1 MTILATIT
9 IIATLSVSMFFTQFS
24 AATATTFNAN
34 KMTVTGVLASDSYVL
49 FPYTK
54 KNLIFGFSK
63 YGELINGEVGQANG
77 QGLEYNGLDVFA
89 NPNVWE
95 EDWSQ
100 GWFID
105 IHYGDKD
112 NLYKNVWAFAMY
124 TDLTG
129 TSGIG
134 GDWQQGC
141 TAGPLGAPHGGRKTN
156 AWATTDPIQVLYD
169 GPRRFVAIT
178 NTTIYEDSLKTKP
191 LVSVTITFVFNK
203 DKKVVILFKD
213 IKRLALG
220 KWGRTFQVEFSNR
233 GEWDIGTTSAP
244 PSYAHFY
251 DDLATAYHYEYHDF
265 YNATPSYANVTGFDV
280 AQMINEAG
288 TYVGFAAFW
297 PQLFGKMVDGTGHVT
312 PTIALSS
319 LCTKTYNQTWLSLG
333 SPSRKNV
340 TFVDRQISSLIENE
354 VPHTGLDWPSA
365 DPYPR
370 GAGNWSDAPMVF
382 KNGVLLTEGAGRDY
396 LWYGDYDE
404 IIFAT
409 EPLDTDYITVVY
421 KHQAPTGGGADDMN
435 NYVAEP
441 KTPYVI
447 GEWCFDLEDA
457 DHKRQ
462 FRAVTVYGLT
472 DRHDGDDD
480 DADAETWSHNDN
492 VIDCEVQYYL
502 NETFNPFDLYD
513 AVHKQESR
521 WLYLNSSLTTA
532 TSYVTLT
539 EGLNDQLYY
548 TQFTAEHASIG
559 ATSPTWTGYFLRDS
573 TPVTPIYPVNST
585 WVNAYEDGTTRTAH
599 SKNWCLELNA
609 TGQEALKITPIVGTP
624 TSTAPLTLQLK
635 DLVDFGFWYKMI
647 SGTKGPSVQIKVYQ
661 YPNATEDVGHW
672 CNIKAEWDNPIVPTT
687 VWAHYTLNNI
697 TSYVPGAYADT
708 PFYDAGI
715 GGTGLSGWHSF
726 EYWTSALGEY
736 YVGSVMVTMDPSVT
750 GVGSRALIDDLSVA
764 YLAKPSGIRYERV
777 YNMEEDKLIPSDWD
791 AYCSFAER
799 VLING
804 TLIKRHD
811 TANTTAHEDY
821 YDINFETGNITFYH
835 WATGLNYHAWDLGIG
850 THVKVLY
857 STIEENEKGRYEWMV
872 LGKNARTVDSA
883 AAAYVSEAFD
893 STKDIR
899 VEMMGMDIREFNYGP
914 NSPYVMS
921 GPGTATRNDYNDSLG
936 RPHLKDDWCTTWPVA
951 SSNMIFMAGPRANL
965 GTEYMNEFT
974 NAFFARSEYVVNNT
988 GQSNTIMGLSCW
1000 NRNNYTSGYGVISV
1014 YKDLNG
1020 TVGLVFWGYD
1030 ADDYYYTCKWF
1041 WSYPAGITC
1050 PDGTTVVYSGIE
1062 YLQHENLGVTD
1073 IILEITYPPLDP
1085 THPTVEVSSERLGT
1099 ISEKTQH
1106 DP

>member
-9 IIATLSVSMFFTQFS
+9 IIAMLSVSMFTQFS
-24 AATATTFNAN
+24 GATATTYNADN
-34 KMTVTGVLASDSYVL
+34 ITVTGVLASDSYVL

-63 YGELINGEVGQANG
+63 YGELINGAAKVG
-77 QGLEYNGLDVFA
+77 LKYDGLDVFA
-89 NPNVWE
+89 NSEVLE

-105 IHYGDKD
+105 IHYGDRD

-129 TSGIG
+129 SSGIG
-134 GDWQQGC
+134 GDWKENC

-156 AWATTDPIQVLYD
+156 AWATTDPIKVLYD

-178 NTTIYEDSLKTKP
+178 NTTIYEDSLKTKA
-191 LVSVTITFVFNK
+191 LVSVTITFEFNK
-203 DKKVVILFKD
+203 DKKIVILFKD
-213 IKRLALG
+213 IKRLDKG

-233 GEWDIGTTSAP
+233 GEWDIGTASAP

-251 DDLATAYHYEYHDF
+251 DDLTTAYDYEYHDF
-265 YNATPSYANVTGFDV
+265 YNATPSGARLTGFDV
-280 AQMINEAG
+280 CQMINEAG

-297 PQLFGKMVDGTGHVT
+297 PQLFGKIVDGTGHVT
-312 PTIALSS
+312 PTIALTSV
-319 LCTKTYNQTWLSLG
+319 CTQMYNQTWLSLG
-333 SPSRKNV
+333 SPSRKNM
-340 TFVDRQISSLIENE
+340 TLVDREGVS
-354 VPHTGLDWPSA
+354 GLDWPSA
-365 DPYPR
+365 DSYPR
-370 GAGNWSDAPMVF
+370 GAGNWSDQPMVF
-382 KNGVLLTEGAGRDY
+382 KNGVLLTEGAARDY
-396 LWYGDYDE
+396 TWTGDATDE
-404 IIFAT
+404 IVFAT

-447 GEWCFDLEDA
+447 GEWCFDLEDVA
-457 DHKRQ
+457 HKRQ

-480 DADAETWSHNDN
+480 DAGAETWSNDAN

-521 WLYLNSSLTTA
+521 WLYYDDSLDAA
-532 TSYVTLT
+532 TSYITLT
-539 EGLNDQLYY
+539 AGLDDDIYQPNGY
-548 TQFTAEHASIG
+548 TDRVLTASQ
-559 ATSPTWTGYFLRDS
+559 TWTGYNYTTTSDS
-573 TPVTPIYPVNST
+573 TFD
-585 WVNAYEDGTTRTAH
+585 WVNNYEDGVTSH
-599 SKNWCLELNA
+599 SKNWMAYLNA
-609 TGQEALKITPIVGTP
+609 STSSDEAMLKITPTGYGVNITG
-624 TSTAPLTLQLK
+624 ALTFGNIT
-635 DLVDFGFWYKMI
+635 DFSFWYYI
-647 SGTKGPSVQIKVYQ
+647 IPPEITAGHTGPHIEFELYNSTGSGYIVLGAYQNSDLYARSGTQTQTWK
-661 YPNATEDVGHW
+661 
-672 CNIKAEWDNPIVPTT
+672 
-687 VWAHYTLNNI
+687 HYTLNTVGEFLGGGNYRNADHAFYI
-697 TSYVPGAYADT
+697 RWVPDGQGVALTDDHGVQIETYEGTSY
-708 PFYDAGI
+708 
-715 GGTGLSGWHSF
+715 LHSWEWF
-726 EYWTSALGEY
+726 QERLGSF
-736 YVGSVMVTMDPSVT
+736 YVGSVGISQQYN
-750 GVGSRALIDDLSVA
+750 GSCYVDDLDISHLNKA
-764 YLAKPSGIRYERV
+764 SGIRYERV

-804 TLIKRHD
+804 TLIERLDHANL
-811 TANTTAHEDY
+811 TAYESY
-821 YDINFETGNITFYH
+821 YMIDFETGNITFYH
-835 WATGLNYHAWDLGIG
+835 WSLALDYHAWNLGIG

-872 LGKNARTVDSA
+872 LGKDARTIDSA

-921 GPGTATRNDYNDSLG
+921 GPGTATRANYIDSLG

-965 GTEYMNEFT
+965 GTEYMNEFL
-974 NAFFARSEYVVNNT
+974 NVFFARSEYVVNNT

-1041 WSYPAGITC
+1041 WSYPDGITC
-1050 PDGTTVVYSGIE
+1050 PDDTVVYSGIE
-1062 YLQHENLGVTD
+1062 YLQHENRGVTD
-1073 IILEITYPPLDP
+1073 IILEITYPTLDP